1 MLGVM
6 TTRDAQRMAEQQG
19 LDLVEIS
26 PTADPPVCKIM
37 DFGRFRYEESTRRK
51 QARKNQSRQQI
62 KEVKFHAG
70 VEEHDLQ
77 TKLKHIRGFLTD
89 GDKVKITLQYRGREN
104 AHKELGMAV
113 VTRVVKEC
121 EPMAIVEQQPRLIG
135 RLLGCMLAPR
145 PAKPGSQPKASSE
158 APRPAVPRPPR
169 PVVVPPPGNPA
180 AATPAAPAGVPS
192 DTPPVG
198 TPVPSAPPQA
208 ASTPAA
214 APVEPPVPPTPVDPV
229 P

>member
-6 TTRDAQRMAEQQG
+6 TTRDAQRLAEQQG

-77 TKLKHIRGFLTD
+77 TKLKHIRGFLAE

-121 EPMAIVEQQPRLIG
+121 DPIAIVEQQPRLIG

-145 PAKPGSQPKASSE
+145 PAKPGSQPKASSD
-158 APRPAVPRPPR
+158 ASRPSAPAVPRVPR
-169 PVVVPPPGNPA
+169 TVA
-180 AATPAAPAGVPS
+180 
-192 DTPPVG
+192 
-198 TPVPSAPPQA
+198 
-208 ASTPAA
+208 PAA
-214 APVEPPVPPTPVDPV
+214 APVAAPAAPVVASPDAPAVAPAVPPSAPVQAETPAPAAPSVEPT
-229 P
+229 PAP